1 MSRSRKNATTPWVGL
16 FAMPSVFSLQR
27 NRRTGYNA
35 ADLLNPDSAIHKR
48 ATVTERNSNSNVRLI
63 FVIAVFL
70 FLSAG
75 LPSAFGCLLPENQ
88 TYSPEIRVD
97 SCHLVITQKELSPC
111 CQSKAC
117 HQTAPQKCDLGS
129 PEYHIQHKD
138 SHFLVHESRPLT
150 PQLKVGKPFLTKHI
164 ILLQFLSL
172 ARAPQIP
179 LQSLHSL
186 RTIVLL
192 N

>member
-1 MSRSRKNATTPWVGL
+1 MD
-16 FAMPSVFSLQR
+16 QH
-27 NRRTGYNA
+27 TGYNIA
-35 ADLLNPDSAIHKR
+35 NLLNPDSKR
-48 ATVTERNSNSNVRLI
+48 ATVTERHSNSNVRLI
-63 FVIAVFL
+63 FLLAGFL
-70 FLSAG
+70 LLCAG

-97 SCHLVITQKELSPC
+97 GCHQVINQKALTPC

-117 HQTAPQKCDLGS
+117 HQTAPRKRDLGS
-129 PEYHIQHKD
+129 PEYHTQLKN
-138 SHFLVHESRPLT
+138 SHSLVHESRPLT
-150 PQLKVGKPFLTKHI
+150 PKLKVGKPFLTKHI
-164 ILLQFLSL
+164 ILPQFSSL
-172 ARAPQIP
+172 ARDSQTP